1 MSAPTRAQIAG
12 GMATLVVGSAVV
24 AGMFVLGAPSEERV
38 FRLDERRVRDL
49 GAIAGSVDV
58 YWTRYQRLPES
69 LDELRTRMGAAVSLN
84 DPGAGAAYEYR
95 VMEGEPAYELC
106 ATFERDSSS
115 DERSSFDRFW
125 SHRAGW
131 QCFRRSPPKPR

>member
-12 GMATLVVGSAVV
+12 GVATLAVGAAVV

-49 GAIAGSVDV
+49 GTIAGSVDV
-58 YWTRYQRLPES
+58 YWTRYQRLPGS
-69 LDELRTRMGAAVSLN
+69 LAELRTQMGTAVSLN
-84 DPGAGAAYEYR
+84 DPATGTAYEYR
-95 VMEGEPAYELC
+95 VTEGEPAYELC

-115 DERSSFDRFW
+115 DERPSSDLFW
-125 SHRAGW
+125 SHRAGR
-131 QCFRRSPPKPR
+131 QCFRRSPPKAR